1 MGAAQQM
8 NGKGMD
14 KRTDMKRRVAA
25 LRAELKALGVE
36 GMVVPHEDEYQNEF
50 IPAHAERLAWL
61 TGFTGSAGVAV
72 VMADKAAL
80 FVDGRYDLQ
89 AARQVDGDIF
99 EVHNIADK
107 RAHEW
112 TAENAPRGAG
122 IAYDPWLHPLAFRDL
137 WQRRLAPAGAG
148 LRPLAANPIDRLWAD
163 RPARPEGKAVP
174 HPLDYAGQPASEK
187 LAAVAQAV
195 RTGGAR
201 AVLVTALDSVA
212 WLFNI
217 RGSDGPFTPV
227 VEARALVMEDG
238 TARLYIDP
246 AKRGDGLAA
255 HLGEAVA
262 LRTPEQ
268 LAEDLRALAAGQAVM
283 ADPNVIP
290 LALVQAVEDAGGRIL
305 PADDPC
311 LLPRALKNP
320 VELEGMRQA
329 HRRDGVAL
337 TRFLAWL
344 DQRMAGNGVD
354 ELTAADELERL
365 RAEGEHFR
373 GLSFDTIAGS
383 GPNGAVI
390 HYRATPETNR
400 VLGEGELFLVDSGGQ
415 YLDGT
420 TDVTRT
426 MAIGTPTAEQKDR
439 FTRVLKGHIAL
450 GAARFPKGTSG
461 SHLDSLARHALWAAG
476 LDYDHGT
483 GHGVGSY
490 LNVHE
495 GPQRISKR
503 GGDVAL
509 QPGMVISNEPGYY
522 QPGDFGIRIES
533 LVAVREEPAAGRPF
547 YSFETLTLAPIDRRL
562 IDVALLSAEE
572 RDWLNAYH
580 ARVWEEI
587 SPSLDAAAK
596 DWLREATRPL

>member
-1 MGAAQQM
+1 MM
-8 NGKGMD
+8 MD
-14 KRTDMKRRVAA
+14 KRAEMKQRVAA
-25 LRAELKALGVE
+25 LRERLTALGVQ

-61 TGFTGSAGVAV
+61 TGFAGSAGVAV
-72 VMADKAAL
+72 VLAEKAAL

-89 AARQVDGDIF
+89 AGQQVDRDIF

-112 TAENAPRGAG
+112 AAEHVAQGG
-122 IAYDPWLHPLAFRDL
+122 VIAYDPWLHPLAFRDL
-137 WQRRLAPAGAG
+137 WQRRLAPAGGA
-148 LRPLAANPIDRLWAD
+148 LRPLAANPVDALWAD
-163 RPARPEGKAVP
+163 RPAPPAGKALP

-187 LAAVAQAV
+187 LAVIAQTLRAA
-195 RTGGAR
+195 GAR
-201 AVLVTALDSVA
+201 AALVTALDSVA

-217 RGSDGPFTPV
+217 RGGDGPFTPV
-227 VEARALVMEDG
+227 VEARALVMADG
-238 TARLYIDP
+238 TARLYIAP
-246 AKRGDGLAA
+246 GKRGEGLAA

-262 LRTPEQ
+262 LRAPEQ
-268 LAEDLRALAAGQAVM
+268 LAGDLAAVAAGQPIM
-283 ADPNVIP
+283 ADPSMIP
-290 LALVQAVEDAGGRIL
+290 LALAQAIEDAGGRIL

-320 VELEGMRQA
+320 VELEGMRRA

-354 ELTAADELERL
+354 ELAAADELERF
-365 RAEGEHFR
+365 RSQGEHFR

-426 MAIGTPTAEQKDR
+426 MAIGTPTAEQRDR

-509 QPGMVISNEPGYY
+509 SPGMVISNEPGYY
-522 QPGDFGIRIES
+522 LPGAFGIRIES
-533 LVAVREEPAAGRPF
+533 LVAVREEPVAEGARPF

-562 IDVALLSAEE
+562 LAVDMLSGDE

-580 ARVWEEI
+580 ARVWDEI
-587 SPSLDAAAK
+587 SPSLDDATK
-596 DWLREATRPL
+596 DWLRKATQPL

>member
-1 MGAAQQM
+1 
-8 NGKGMD
+8 
-14 KRTDMKRRVAA
+14 MKQRVAA
-25 LRAELKALGVE
+25 LRGRLKALGVQ

-50 IPAHAERLAWL
+50 IPPHAERLAWL

-89 AARQVDGDIF
+89 ASRQVDGDIF
-99 EVHNIADK
+99 EVYNIADK
-107 RAHEW
+107 RAHDW
-112 TAENAPRGAG
+112 AG
-122 IAYDPWLHPLAFRDL
+122 ETVGKGDVIAYDPWLHPLAFRDL
-137 WQRRLAPAGAG
+137 WQRRLVSVGAE
-148 LRPLAANPIDRLWAD
+148 LRPLAANPIDGLWAD
-163 RPARPEGKAVP
+163 RPAPPAGKAVP
-174 HPLDYAGQPASEK
+174 HPLDYAGQPAFEK
-187 LAAVAQAV
+187 LAAVS
-195 RTGGAR
+195 RTLRTAGAG
-201 AVLVTALDSVA
+201 AALITALDSVA

-246 AKRGDGLAA
+246 AKRSEGLEA
-255 HLGEAVA
+255 HLGSAVA
-262 LRTPEQ
+262 LRVPDH
-268 LAEDLRALAAGQAVM
+268 LAEDLKTVAANQAIM

-290 LALVQAVEDAGGRIL
+290 LALVRSIEDAGGRIL

-365 RAEGEHFR
+365 RSEGAHFR

-390 HYRATPETNR
+390 HYRATEETNR

-450 GAARFPKGTSG
+450 GAARFPRGTSG

-509 QPGMVISNEPGYY
+509 TPGMVISNEPGYY

-533 LVAVREEPAAGRPF
+533 LVTVRAEPVADGARPF

-562 IDVALLSAEE
+562 IDAAMLSAEE

-587 SPSLDAAAK
+587 SPALDTATK
-596 DWLREATRPL
+596 DWLREATLPI